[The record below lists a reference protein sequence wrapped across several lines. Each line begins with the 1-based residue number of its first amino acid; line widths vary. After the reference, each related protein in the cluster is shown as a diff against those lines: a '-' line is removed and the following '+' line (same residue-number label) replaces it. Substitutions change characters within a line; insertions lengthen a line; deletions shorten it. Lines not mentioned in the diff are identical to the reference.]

1 MIEGMSMTVT
11 LELPEG
17 LDLNEHALK
26 MMLAIR
32 LYESGK
38 CSLGQ
43 SAVVAGISKK
53 SFVETMGM
61 FGGSVFSGLTPED
74 LHHDLKYA

>member
-1 MIEGMSMTVT
+1 MSITVT
-11 LELPEG
+11 LEIPDG

-26 MMLAIR
+26 MILAIQ

-43 SAVVAGISKK
+43 SAMIAGISKK
-53 SFVETMGM
+53 SFVETMGI
-61 FGGSVFSGLTPED
+61 FGGSVLSGYTKED